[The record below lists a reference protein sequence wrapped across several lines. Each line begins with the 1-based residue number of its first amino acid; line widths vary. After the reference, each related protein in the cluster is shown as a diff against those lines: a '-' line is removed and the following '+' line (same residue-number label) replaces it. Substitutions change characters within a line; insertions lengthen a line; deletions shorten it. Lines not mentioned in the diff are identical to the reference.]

1 MRVGIVG
8 AGIAGSLL
16 AWRLARAGAQVELA
30 TGPAGLRDATA
41 ASGGAVR
48 GYEPLAEQRELASAS
63 LAELR
68 ADATLRRWA
77 GFRPL
82 PTVIVGTAED
92 EALAGLDARRIGER
106 ELAALGWANLAP
118 GTTAVLDDGG
128 GRIDP
133 GALRDAVLADLADRA
148 TARVAPRLAGE
159 PDVLVYAAGAW
170 TPGLLA
176 RAGLPTLGLRVKAI
190 RYTVHRCRGPLPP
203 IFSDGPL
210 YGIPLDDGHLLAGVA
225 AEEWGV
231 TPGAPP
237 PRPPA
242 DVAAMLRRRLP
253 GLRLGPPVRRA
264 DATDCYADPPVLR
277 LREVPGTGGRVR
289 AFTGGSGGAAK
300 TALAASA
307 KAAEQILAEVRHDRA
322 PADHPH
328 HTQEESRAH
337 P

>member
-16 AWRLARAGAQVELA
+16 AWRLARAGIDVELA
-30 TGPAGLRDATA
+30 TGPPGLRDATSV
-41 ASGGAVR
+41 SGGAVR
-48 GYEPLAEQRELASAS
+48 GYEPHPEQRELAVAS

-68 ADATLRRWA
+68 ADADLRRWA
-77 GFRPL
+77 DFRPW
-82 PTVIVGTAED
+82 PSVIVGPAD
-92 EALAGLDARRIGER
+92 ERALAGLDARIVGER
-106 ELAALGWANLAP
+106 ELTELGWASLAP
-118 GTTAVLDDGG
+118 GTTAVRDDSG

-133 GALRDAVLADLADRA
+133 AALRAAVLADLAGRPA
-148 TARVAPRLAGE
+148 VRIGARLAGE

-170 TPGLLA
+170 TPALLG
-176 RAGLPTLGLRVKAI
+176 RAGLDALGLRVKAI

-203 IFSDGPL
+203 IFADGPL
-210 YGIPLDDGHLLAGVA
+210 YGIPLGGDLLLAGVA
-225 AEEWGV
+225 GEEWGV
-231 TPGAPP
+231 APGDPP

-242 DVAAMLRRRLP
+242 DVARLLRRRLP

-300 TALAASA
+300 TVLAASA
-307 KAAEQILAEVRHDRA
+307 RAAEQILAGARHDRA
-322 PADHPH
+322 PALPQHP
-328 HTQEESRAH
+328 QEESRVQQ
-337 P
+337 